1 MDTEK
6 ALENA
11 RNNQLNE
18 YLDSQELSQKD
29 IDLDE
34 IEKSVISDFQDMVK
48 RDSFEDAIT
57 WLAGS
62 FVDEAIDNAIDD
74 MVKRDSFEDA
84 ITWLAGSFVDEAID
98 NAIDIIIGKTNDY
111 FTDLISLKAK
121 EIKES

>member
-1 MDTEK
+1 MDNEK

-34 IEKSVISDFQDMVK
+34 IEESVISKFQDMVK
-48 RDSFEDAIT
+48 S
-57 WLAGS
+57 
-62 FVDEAIDNAIDD
+62 
-74 MVKRDSFEDA
+74 DSFEDA

-111 FTDLISLKAK
+111 FTDLIHLKAK
-121 EIKES
+121 EIKEG

>member
-1 MDTEK
+1 MDNEK

-34 IEKSVISDFQDMVK
+34 IEKSVISKFQ
-48 RDSFEDAIT
+48 
-57 WLAGS
+57 
-62 FVDEAIDNAIDD
+62 D

-111 FTDLISLKAK
+111 FTDLIHLKAK
-121 EIKES
+121 EIKEG

>member
-29 IDLDE
+29 IELDE
-34 IEKSVISDFQDMVK
+34 IEESVISKFQDMVK
-48 RDSFEDAIT
+48 S
-57 WLAGS
+57 
-62 FVDEAIDNAIDD
+62 
-74 MVKRDSFEDA
+74 DSFEDA

-98 NAIDIIIGKTNDY
+98 NAIDIITGKTNDY

-121 EIKES
+121 EIKEG

>member
-1 MDTEK
+1 MDNEK

-29 IDLDE
+29 IELDE
-34 IEKSVISDFQDMVK
+34 IEESVISKFQDMVK
-48 RDSFEDAIT
+48 S
-57 WLAGS
+57 
-62 FVDEAIDNAIDD
+62 
-74 MVKRDSFEDA
+74 DSFEDA

-98 NAIDIIIGKTNDY
+98 NAIDIITGKTNDY

-121 EIKES
+121 EIKEG

>member
-1 MDTEK
+1 MDNEK

-11 RNNQLNE
+11 RNNQLKE

-34 IEKSVISDFQDMVK
+34 IKESVISKFQDMVK
-48 RDSFEDAIT
+48 S
-57 WLAGS
+57 
-62 FVDEAIDNAIDD
+62 
-74 MVKRDSFEDA
+74 DSFEDA

-111 FTDLISLKAK
+111 FTDLIHLKAK
-121 EIKES
+121 EIKEG